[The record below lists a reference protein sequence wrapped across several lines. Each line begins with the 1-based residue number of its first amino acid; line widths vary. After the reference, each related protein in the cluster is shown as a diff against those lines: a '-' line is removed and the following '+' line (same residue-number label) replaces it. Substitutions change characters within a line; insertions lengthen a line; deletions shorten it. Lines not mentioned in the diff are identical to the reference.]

1 MGYDGSFDL
10 FPKFDDNPDYV
21 VQDFPYFHRLP
32 NSYMPDQ
39 LFYTEDFAWHKIII
53 DYYVSKYPKIKDLD
67 KSCWYFKVTLELYEI
82 LDKSIKDKP
91 DEFVNIKDALMSDT
105 DLYYSYS

>member
-10 FPKFDDNPDYV
+10 FPKFSDNPDYV

-32 NSYMPDQ
+32 NSYMPDT
-39 LFYTEDFAWHKIII
+39 LFTTEDFSWHKVIIAYYI
-53 DYYVSKYPKIKDLD
+53 DKYPWIQDAE
-67 KSCWYFKVTLELYEI
+67 KSCWYFKITLELYELLCI
-82 LDKSIKDKP
+82 LIENKP
-91 DEFVNIKDALMSDT
+91 DEFINIKEALASDA